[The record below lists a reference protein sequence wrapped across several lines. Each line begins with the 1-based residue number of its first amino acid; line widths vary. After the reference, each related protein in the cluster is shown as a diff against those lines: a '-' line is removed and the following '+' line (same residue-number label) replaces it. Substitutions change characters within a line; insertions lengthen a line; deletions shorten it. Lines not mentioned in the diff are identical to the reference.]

1 MHVAYI
7 VNQFPPYITSGLGR
21 YVEAVSSRLVK
32 LGCRLSVFSLNPGD
46 LPKETSSAGIKGLR
60 PTNKI
65 QRFIFG
71 RRRFK
76 RTTLVGFFFLALN
89 AVISNFVHAI
99 RLISLHRKDPVD
111 IIAVHD
117 TTNALAGVIVSW
129 VMDVPMVLH
138 VMTVEYTM

>member
-32 LGCRLSVFSLNPGD
+32 LGCRLYVFSLNPGD
-46 LPKETSSAGIKGLR
+46 LPKETSSAGIKVLR

-76 RTTLVGFFFLALN
+76 RPTLVFSF
-89 AVISNFVHAI
+89 SH
-99 RLISLHRKDPVD
+99 
-111 IIAVHD
+111 
-117 TTNALAGVIVSW
+117 
-129 VMDVPMVLH
+129 
-138 VMTVEYTM
+138 